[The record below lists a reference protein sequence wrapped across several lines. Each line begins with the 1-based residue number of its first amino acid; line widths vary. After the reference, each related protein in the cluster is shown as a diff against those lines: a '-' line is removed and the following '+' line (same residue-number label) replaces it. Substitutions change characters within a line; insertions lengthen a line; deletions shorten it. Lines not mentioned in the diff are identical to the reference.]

1 MFSYFGG
8 GRNSDAGNK
17 PKDPNE
23 DLQSVLVDKDGRD
36 REIGTLVVY
45 IHGGA
50 TAQELDE
57 LAAWK
62 TELEKNASGFYP
74 KVVFVAS
81 QLLAGNAD
89 LERNI
94 FPH

>member
-1 MFSYFGG
+1 MWGG
-8 GRNSDAGNK
+8 GGDDARRK
-17 PKDPNE
+17 KKKDPSE
-23 DLQSVLVDKDGRD
+23 DLQSILVDPANDNRD
-36 REIGTLVVY
+36 REIGTLVVH

-57 LAAWK
+57 LARWRAE
-62 TELEKNASGFYP
+62 ELEKNASGFYP

-89 LERNI
+89 LERNV
-94 FPH
+94 FPS